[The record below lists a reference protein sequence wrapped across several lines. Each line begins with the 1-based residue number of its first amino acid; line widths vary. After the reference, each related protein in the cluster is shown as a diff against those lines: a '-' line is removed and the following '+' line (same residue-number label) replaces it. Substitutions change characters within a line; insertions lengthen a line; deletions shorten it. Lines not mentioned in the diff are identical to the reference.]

1 MTDSGGNIFSRIPSY
16 SVILIMIVMVVI
28 GAGIM
33 PLLNI
38 QYTPSSK
45 QNSLSVNF
53 RWNGASARVIE
64 TEVTSKIEGVLAA
77 VKGVDHVSSV
87 SYREGGSVSVSFK
100 KNVNVD
106 VLRFE
111 IASLMRQIYP
121 KLPEGVS
128 YPSLSS
134 APSGEQLSP
143 VLIYTL
149 NAGVPSQQIQ
159 QYAEENIVK
168 ELARI
173 KGVGNIG
180 FSGATPFYVE
190 VCFDP
195 DKLDNFG
202 ISIDELHNGIGAGL
216 ERQDIVGNI
225 VQEDRQGEVN
235 EITVMLGS
243 GGSRVD
249 FESIPIKN
257 IDGTIV
263 SLGDLASVAYKEQ
276 LPAFYFRI
284 NGLNTINLSVT
295 PEKYVNTIDLS
306 KRVRERMEQLGRTFP
321 DGYSATLS
329 YDSSDYIKGELRK
342 IVFRTVL
349 SVIIL
354 LLFVFLVSRKLRY
367 LFIIV
372 VTLAAN
378 IFIAFIF
385 YYFLNLEIHLYSLA
399 GITVSLGIIIDTSI
413 IMIDHYGY
421 YRDRKAFI
429 AILAAVMTTVGS
441 LAIVFFLPEQQRV
454 NLVDFS
460 AVMIVNLM
468 ISIVVALIFVPAL
481 MDKLPIAPRKRKNT
495 RRKMRRLL
503 RFNRIYGRYILFGKR
518 HKWIFIVV
526 MILGFGLP
534 VHLLPER
541 IKTDP
546 NQEDKWWPKTYNKTI
561 GSVWY
566 QENMKSIVEKS
577 LGGSLRF
584 FMKNMSGGNYYR
596 EPQRTT
602 LSIRAA
608 MPEGCTVQQLN
619 DIMKMMENF
628 LSQFDEID
636 MFKTSIYGYNDGSIE
651 VTFKKDAEHTGF
663 PLFLKN
669 TVISQ
674 AINYGG
680 ATWGVYGIDQNGFNN
695 NVYSGY
701 KSHRITLTGYNYDQL
716 YRYAEDVVKQISKNK
731 RVGDPGIYGQVRWGN
746 NLSRNEFYI
755 AFHPDRIA
763 LNGIDLYS
771 LYNSM
776 RQKLYNGNVG
786 SYFDGES
793 SLPVALV
800 SSQRDRF
807 DVWRLSNEY
816 LRVNGQNARF
826 SEFGDIAKRRT
837 GNDIYKDNQQ
847 YRLIVAYDFVGPYEL
862 AEKTTRTEVER
873 LNEEVLPIGF
883 KAETD
888 SYNWGG
894 GGPDANRQYWLI
906 LLVITIIY
914 FCCAVLFESLTEPL
928 IILSLIP
935 ISFIGVFL
943 TFGITGYTFDQG
955 GFAAFVLLCGTVVNA
970 GIYII
975 NHYNLTCKVG
985 NGVSMHNFLKA
996 YNHKIIPISLTILSS
1011 VLGLIPFLYDGESE
1025 VFWFAFAVGTM
1036 GGMLFSVIALV
1047 FFLPLFVP
1055 VGRRQRRKRRKK
1067 LAATAA

>member
-45 QNSLSVNF
+45 QNSLNVNF

-202 ISIDELHNGIGAGL
+202 ISIDELHNGISAGL

-481 MDKLPIAPRKRKNT
+481 MDKLPISPRKRKNT

-526 MILGFGLP
+526 MILGFGFTCCP
-534 VHLLPER
+534 SGSRPTR
-541 IKTDP
+541 IK
-546 NQEDKWWPKTYNKTI
+546 KT
-561 GSVWY
+561 
-566 QENMKSIVEKS
+566 
-577 LGGSLRF
+577 
-584 FMKNMSGGNYYR
+584 SGGR
-596 EPQRTT
+596 RHITRR
-602 LSIRAA
+602 SAA
-608 MPEGCTVQQLN
+608 
-619 DIMKMMENF
+619 
-628 LSQFDEID
+628 
-636 MFKTSIYGYNDGSIE
+636 
-651 VTFKKDAEHTGF
+651 
-663 PLFLKN
+663 
-669 TVISQ
+669 
-674 AINYGG
+674 
-680 ATWGVYGIDQNGFNN
+680 YGI
-695 NVYSGY
+695 
-701 KSHRITLTGYNYDQL
+701 R
-716 YRYAEDVVKQISKNK
+716 
-731 RVGDPGIYGQVRWGN
+731 
-746 NLSRNEFYI
+746 
-755 AFHPDRIA
+755 
-763 LNGIDLYS
+763 
-771 LYNSM
+771 
-776 RQKLYNGNVG
+776 
-786 SYFDGES
+786 
-793 SLPVALV
+793 
-800 SSQRDRF
+800 
-807 DVWRLSNEY
+807 
-816 LRVNGQNARF
+816 
-826 SEFGDIAKRRT
+826 
-837 GNDIYKDNQQ
+837 
-847 YRLIVAYDFVGPYEL
+847 
-862 AEKTTRTEVER
+862 KT
-873 LNEEVLPIGF
+873 
-883 KAETD
+883 
-888 SYNWGG
+888 
-894 GGPDANRQYWLI
+894 
-906 LLVITIIY
+906 
-914 FCCAVLFESLTEPL
+914 
-928 IILSLIP
+928 
-935 ISFIGVFL
+935 
-943 TFGITGYTFDQG
+943 
-955 GFAAFVLLCGTVVNA
+955 
-970 GIYII
+970 
-975 NHYNLTCKVG
+975 
-985 NGVSMHNFLKA
+985 
-996 YNHKIIPISLTILSS
+996 
-1011 VLGLIPFLYDGESE
+1011 
-1025 VFWFAFAVGTM
+1025 
-1036 GGMLFSVIALV
+1036 
-1047 FFLPLFVP
+1047 
-1055 VGRRQRRKRRKK
+1055 
-1067 LAATAA
+1067 

>member
-87 SYREGGSVSVSFK
+87 SYREGGRVIVSFK

-202 ISIDELHNGIGAGL
+202 ISIDELHNGISAGL

-495 RRKMRRLL
+495 RRK
-503 RFNRIYGRYILFGKR
+503 I
-518 HKWIFIVV
+518 W
-526 MILGFGLP
+526 
-534 VHLLPER
+534 
-541 IKTDP
+541 
-546 NQEDKWWPKTYNKTI
+546 
-561 GSVWY
+561 
-566 QENMKSIVEKS
+566 
-577 LGGSLRF
+577 
-584 FMKNMSGGNYYR
+584 
-596 EPQRTT
+596 
-602 LSIRAA
+602 
-608 MPEGCTVQQLN
+608 
-619 DIMKMMENF
+619 
-628 LSQFDEID
+628 
-636 MFKTSIYGYNDGSIE
+636 
-651 VTFKKDAEHTGF
+651 
-663 PLFLKN
+663 
-669 TVISQ
+669 
-674 AINYGG
+674 
-680 ATWGVYGIDQNGFNN
+680 
-695 NVYSGY
+695 
-701 KSHRITLTGYNYDQL
+701 
-716 YRYAEDVVKQISKNK
+716 
-731 RVGDPGIYGQVRWGN
+731 
-746 NLSRNEFYI
+746 
-755 AFHPDRIA
+755 
-763 LNGIDLYS
+763 
-771 LYNSM
+771 
-776 RQKLYNGNVG
+776 
-786 SYFDGES
+786 
-793 SLPVALV
+793 
-800 SSQRDRF
+800 
-807 DVWRLSNEY
+807 
-816 LRVNGQNARF
+816 
-826 SEFGDIAKRRT
+826 
-837 GNDIYKDNQQ
+837 
-847 YRLIVAYDFVGPYEL
+847 
-862 AEKTTRTEVER
+862 
-873 LNEEVLPIGF
+873 
-883 KAETD
+883 
-888 SYNWGG
+888 
-894 GGPDANRQYWLI
+894 
-906 LLVITIIY
+906 
-914 FCCAVLFESLTEPL
+914 
-928 IILSLIP
+928 
-935 ISFIGVFL
+935 
-943 TFGITGYTFDQG
+943 
-955 GFAAFVLLCGTVVNA
+955 
-970 GIYII
+970 
-975 NHYNLTCKVG
+975 
-985 NGVSMHNFLKA
+985 
-996 YNHKIIPISLTILSS
+996 
-1011 VLGLIPFLYDGESE
+1011 
-1025 VFWFAFAVGTM
+1025 
-1036 GGMLFSVIALV
+1036 
-1047 FFLPLFVP
+1047 
-1055 VGRRQRRKRRKK
+1055 
-1067 LAATAA
+1067 